1 MKNKKNILILI
12 LVLGILL
19 TACSTKENNS
29 SMSKENPFKKV
40 EEAQDKKT
48 IYVSNY
54 PYYDFTKAIVKDK
67 IDIVNL
73 TKNQG
78 FHNWEPSAK
87 DLADLQNS
95 SLFIYSGP
103 GLERWA
109 DDLIEKNLIG
119 GSVLALSDGLDLLKS
134 THTHDHE
141 EEHEHDHEED
151 HNHDHEEEHDH
162 EEDNNHDHNHD
173 HDHEEDHNHDH
184 EEDYS
189 HDLEED
195 HDHDHDHDHGEFDPH
210 IWLSL
215 KNAQVIVENIKN
227 QVSELDPA
235 NADFYEENYKEL
247 SKKLKD
253 LDEKYEETLK
263 NKKRDEIL
271 VSHEAY
277 GYLCR
282 DYGFKQTGIEGI
294 NPQGEPSL
302 QQIDNIIKLCKEKDL
317 KVIFYEESISP
328 KVADLIA
335 HEVGASLELLSP
347 IEVLSKEQMDAGK
360 DYFEIME
367 DNLEGLDKALNE

>member
-1 MKNKKNILILI
+1 MKNKKNLIILM

-19 TACSTKENNS
+19 TACKKNENTTSITGEEVKE
-29 SMSKENPFKKV
+29 EV
-40 EEAQDKKT
+40 EEVKESQTKKT

-67 IDIVNL
+67 LDIVNL

-87 DLADLQNS
+87 DLADLQKS

-109 DDLIEKNLIG
+109 DDLIEKDLIG
-119 GSVLALSDGLDLLKS
+119 ENVLALSDGLDLLKS
-134 THTHDHE
+134 THTHDH
-141 EEHEHDHEED
+141 
-151 HNHDHEEEHDH
+151 
-162 EEDNNHDHNHD
+162 D
-173 HDHEEDHNHDH
+173 HDH
-184 EEDYS
+184 
-189 HDLEED
+189 EED
-195 HDHDHDHDHGEFDPH
+195 HDHDHDHDHNHNHGEFDPH

-215 KNAQVIVENIKN
+215 KNAQIIVENIKN
-227 QVSELDPA
+227 QVVELDPA
-235 NADFYEENYKEL
+235 NADFYEENYKEF
-247 SKKLKD
+247 SKSLKD

-282 DYGFKQTGIEGI
+282 DYAFKQIGIEGI

-302 QQIDNIIKLCKEKDL
+302 QQIDNIIKLCREKDV

-335 HEVGASLELLSP
+335 NEVGASLELLSP
-347 IEVLSKEQMDAGK
+347 IEALSKEQMDAGK
-360 DYFEIME
+360 GYLEIME
-367 DNLEGLDKALNE
+367 DNLKGLDKAFNE